1 MDKYLIRS
9 PSSASAKEAQ
19 TKEPQIQESFKSTFD
34 MLKDSDIS
42 EPTITPGC
50 RLGFLGNSSASYWN
64 ANTITDIVNPLLS
77 EINTMPT
84 EVNLP
89 TDGITSLLLQVWA
102 EKQKI
107 PCQAIDADWI
117 RLGRRARAMRDSRI
131 IKDSTHLVFFV
142 GSKSDYYEK
151 IAIREAKKGKIVFT
165 VDAKTKELVQW
176 VL

>member
-9 PSSASAKEAQ
+9 PSGSA
-19 TKEPQIQESFKSTFD
+19 EPIQESFKSTFD
-34 MLKDSDIS
+34 MLKDSDVS
-42 EPTITPGC
+42 EATITPGC

-77 EINTMPT
+77 EIDTMPI

-107 PCQAIDADWI
+107 PCTAIDADWI

>member
-1 MDKYLIRS
+1 MDKYLIR
-9 PSSASAKEAQ
+9 PAASASQKEAQ
-19 TKEPQIQESFKSTFD
+19 TQQIKESFNSTFD
-34 MLKDSDIS
+34 ILKDSDVSDPIS
-42 EPTITPGC
+42 HPGC

-77 EINTMPT
+77 EIDCMPS